1 MYREAIEHLKSWKIA
16 KNRKPLIIHGTR
28 QVGKTWLMKTFG
40 SDHYRQMAYIN
51 FDNNERMKSLFN
63 DDFNI
68 PRLIKGIEL
77 ETDMKINPDDTLLVF
92 DEVQEVPRALTSL
105 KYFYEKTPEYN
116 ILCAGSLL
124 GVTLHPG
131 TSFPVGKVDFLNLYP
146 MNFIEFLLATGNQK
160 YVDLLNSRDFPLIHS
175 FKSALIN
182 LLKQYL
188 YIGGMPEVVLN
199 YVNNSDFQTVRNL
212 QEKILVAFE
221 MDFSKHA
228 PAEIIPRINMLWK
241 SIPSQLAKD
250 NKKFIYGVIRQGARA
265 REYEQALLWLTDFGL
280 IHKISRI
287 EKPAIPISSYEDLSA
302 FKIYLVDI
310 GLLGA
315 LSKIDAKT
323 LLEGNQYFTEFKGSL
338 TEQYVLQELWSSN
351 HFDPYY
357 WTASKGNAEVDVIF
371 QWKNYPLPLEIKA
384 SENLQ
389 AKSLK
394 HYYQKYK
401 PLIAL
406 RTSLADYRK
415 EDWLINIPLYMLSQL
430 PHILNEQLSL
440 PEKC

>member
-1 MYREAIEHLKSWKIA
+1 
-16 KNRKPLIIHGTR
+16 
-28 QVGKTWLMKTFG
+28 MKTFG

-182 LLKQYL
+182 LLKQ
-188 YIGGMPEVVLN
+188 
-199 YVNNSDFQTVRNL
+199 
-212 QEKILVAFE
+212 
-221 MDFSKHA
+221 
-228 PAEIIPRINMLWK
+228 
-241 SIPSQLAKD
+241 
-250 NKKFIYGVIRQGARA
+250 
-265 REYEQALLWLTDFGL
+265 
-280 IHKISRI
+280 
-287 EKPAIPISSYEDLSA
+287 
-302 FKIYLVDI
+302 
-310 GLLGA
+310 
-315 LSKIDAKT
+315 
-323 LLEGNQYFTEFKGSL
+323 
-338 TEQYVLQELWSSN
+338 
-351 HFDPYY
+351 
-357 WTASKGNAEVDVIF
+357 
-371 QWKNYPLPLEIKA
+371 
-384 SENLQ
+384 
-389 AKSLK
+389 
-394 HYYQKYK
+394 
-401 PLIAL
+401 
-406 RTSLADYRK
+406 
-415 EDWLINIPLYMLSQL
+415 
-430 PHILNEQLSL
+430 
-440 PEKC
+440 